1 MKVFSKLKAIDFF
14 KKLPS
19 DLTEATLA
27 GAWLSIAATVIMC
40 MLFSMELYSFLT
52 IQTSTQLIV
61 DRSSPSELLKINFNI
76 SFPALSCE
84 FATLDVSD
92 ALGTKRLNLTKT
104 VRKAAIT
111 LDLQR
116 LGAAADDTPKPGP
129 KYDAEGTF
137 DEEPDIDISVPLSS
151 SNFLTTL
158 ARYPIVVVNF
168 YAPWCHWCQRLEPT
182 WEAAT
187 KEVHDKYPE
196 WDGRIRFAKVDC
208 TAEMEMCRQ
217 HFIQGFPSLRVFRK
231 GHDEVTIGGMQDHE
245 AYTGDRTKEALVAF
259 ADSLVPSAGQPH
271 RKHVDLASAPK
282 SAGCNMAG
290 KADRQSWQAA
300 GQQQQRQ
307 HPAAKALP
315 VPGFVMVKKVP
326 GTLHFGAR
334 SEGHSFDHA
343 LMNMTHVVHTFTIG
357 SRPTVKKY
365 QQLQRL
371 HPAGLHPDWA
381 DKLHDQLFVSEHTQ
395 STHEHYLQVVLTT
408 IEPRQGAGQYDAYEY
423 TAHSHTY
430 LSDNIPSVK
439 VAFDLSPIQILV
451 REVAKPWYHFLTTSC
466 AIIGG
471 VFTVAGI
478 LDALLYTG
486 MKLVRKVNL
495 GKQT

>member
-1 MKVFSKLKAIDFF
+1 GIEMKVFSKLKAIDFF
-14 KKLPS
+14 KKSPS

-282 SAGCNMAG
+282 S
-290 KADRQSWQAA
+290 
-300 GQQQQRQ
+300 
-307 HPAAKALP
+307 
-315 VPGFVMVKKVP
+315 FVMVKKVP